1 MKAKK
6 GRPRKHKRIVS
17 VFEQVVNGARKK
29 SRAQVTCQ
37 LCFRTGH
44 NKKSANCPYN
54 IREEERQQGEGF
66 RQEEGHKVQLMVV
79 VVLLM
84 LLRVL
89 TMAMSTAL
97 LQCRLCRL
105 RRSSAQLAAG

>member
-1 MKAKK
+1 
-6 GRPRKHKRIVS
+6 
-17 VFEQVVNGARKK
+17 
-29 SRAQVTCQ
+29 
-37 LCFRTGH
+37 
-44 NKKSANCPYN
+44 
-54 IREEERQQGEGF
+54 
-66 RQEEGHKVQLMVV
+66 MVV